1 MKSAA
6 ILVLLHLFA
15 VLAAAKEPAP
25 TVQSTDPRT
34 GVTTEIPMRSEKELP
49 PAEVALARRTADSV
63 YGVLSGALRGA
74 ATRKPLK
81 VQVGPLVQGGA
92 LVGAAMQADGTI
104 AFATTDVPGVAPR
117 DYGPRLAWAMWFAK
131 SYHPQQALQ
140 FTLDPKNVNDF
151 TQGNNAIY
159 LPDSA
164 LAPFGAGKAMFLAD
178 MQLKYYSLGKRLG
191 SGGKE
196 EPVGKTPPGYRTML
210 QIRADLQGQGIATD
224 SVSRNRLWIVCD
236 TLYAVASDSAIRID
250 SVRIRVLTRRIGA
263 AAGNR
268 MVDIGGEDTAAL
280 RFCHWFETHY
290 WELAREHA
298 ELRDVAEYAK
308 AVAIARWILAHQE
321 TPDLRWADALL
332 ATESSVVRSAP
343 AMQARDT
350 VVIGGKPKRMQVQHI
365 VGGVEMS
372 PHLTLRAQAQPYG
385 KSTQGSVRLQRM
397 DSPQFRTTRQE
408 KDRDYTWDVGV
419 SGVVSATPAGGPKI
433 QLFYPGTRS
442 AAARQMG
449 EASHAQL
456 QPGPDGGMLL
466 QYSDQQQILEA
477 RFDAQGRR
485 TALWQYPRKVAV
497 AGTKKNG
504 V

>member
-1 MKSAA
+1 MKFVATW
-6 ILVLLHLFA
+6 ILLQLLGTLA
-15 VLAAAKEPAP
+15 VAKEAVP

-34 GVTTEIPMRSEKELP
+34 GVTSEIPMRSEKEMTS
-49 PAEVALARRTADSV
+49 AEAALARRTADSV
-63 YGVLSGALRGA
+63 YNVLSGAISGA
-74 ATRKPLK
+74 STRKPLK
-81 VQVGPLVQGGA
+81 VQVGPLVQGGV
-92 LVGAAMQADGTI
+92 LVGAALQADGTI
-104 AFATTDVPGVAPR
+104 AFATTDVAGLAPR
-117 DYGPRLAWAMWFAK
+117 DYGPRLAWAMWFARR
-131 SYHPQQALQ
+131 YHPQQSLQ

-151 TQGNNAIY
+151 AQGNNAIY

-191 SGGKE
+191 TTGKE

-210 QIRADLQGQGIATD
+210 QIRADLQGQGIVPD

-236 TLYAVASDSAIRID
+236 TLYAVTSDSAIRID

-308 AVAIARWILAHQE
+308 AVAIARWVLARQE

-332 ATESSVVRSAP
+332 ATEPSVVRSAP

-350 VVIGGKPKRMQVQHI
+350 VITGNKRKRMQVQHI

-372 PHLTLRAQAQPYG
+372 PNLVMRPQKQPFA
-385 KSTQGSVRLQRM
+385 KSTKGSPRLQRM
-397 DSPQFRTTRQE
+397 DSPQFRITRQE
-408 KDRDYTWDVGV
+408 KDRAYTWEVGV
-419 SGVVSATPAGGPKI
+419 SGVVAATTPQGQKI
-433 QLFYPGTRS
+433 NLYYPGTRS
-442 AAARQMG
+442 AAAQNVN
-449 EASHAQL
+449 ENSHAQL
-456 QPGPDGGMLL
+456 QPSPDGGMLL
-466 QYSDQQQILEA
+466 QYSDQLQIIEA
-477 RFDAQGRR
+477 RYDAKGKR

-497 AGTKKNG
+497 AAPKKSG